1 MGSKSKSRDVVF
13 ELLKRSSVLG
23 ALPDDVIDE
32 LCRAGVRKAYQKGQA
47 VFWQGEP
54 GESALFVLSGQ
65 LRVMSMTEDG
75 HEVGLNFLSTGDV
88 FGEVA
93 LLDGRERTAS
103 IVALE
108 DSEVFEL
115 YRRDLL
121 PVLTAHPQLLLE
133 VVVALCEKLRI
144 ATSIIE
150 DSSLEMAAR
159 LAKGLLRLARQHGV
173 TNREQIRVELSLSQ
187 SELGAYVGL
196 SRSNVNRQL
205 AQLKAAGIASFDASK
220 IVILDP
226 ARLARLAAAE
236 PKDRV

>member
-1 MGSKSKSRDVVF
+1 
-13 ELLKRSSVLG
+13 
-23 ALPDDVIDE
+23 
-32 LCRAGVRKAYQKGQA
+32 
-47 VFWQGEP
+47 
-54 GESALFVLSGQ
+54 
-65 LRVMSMTEDG
+65 
-75 HEVGLNFLSTGDV
+75 
-88 FGEVA
+88 
-93 LLDGRERTAS
+93 
-103 IVALE
+103 
-108 DSEVFEL
+108 
-115 YRRDLL
+115 
-121 PVLTAHPQLLLE
+121 LLLE